1 MGKVSNSYKAKRL
14 KIIVSA
20 LRICTLIGVA
30 LIPAMVV
37 FTPEA
42 FFGRVGEYL
51 LHLLGI
57 QMLPTEQAELY
68 VPVWWTFGMVVT
80 AWGEVWSRWE
90 WIVQMAVMMA
100 CAVSLLL
107 VLNRVRDKLEVM
119 FHDTREEE

>member
-1 MGKVSNSYKAKRL
+1 MKLISDPCDVKRL
-14 KIIVSA
+14 KTLVSA
-20 LRICTLIGVA
+20 LRICTLIGVV

-42 FFGRVGEYL
+42 FFGSVGEKL

-90 WIVQMAVMMA
+90 WIVQMAVMMV
-100 CAVSLLL
+100 CAVGLLL
-107 VLNRVRDKLEVM
+107 VLNRVKDNLEVTL
-119 FHDTREEE
+119 HDTNEEE